1 MKKIIGYISQP
12 QVQKILLL
20 MVILCI
26 VTIGLYAQSDPGD
39 DPANAPVDGG
49 LSLLLAGGIGYGIKQ
64 LRKKQKVIS
73 SKQKNEPEN

>member
-1 MKKIIGYISQP
+1 MKCMKKIIGYISQP

-39 DPANAPVDGG
+39 DPGNAPVDGG
-49 LSLLLAGGIGYGIKQ
+49 LSLLLAGGIGFGIKQ
-64 LRKKQKVIS
+64 LRKKR
-73 SKQKNEPEN
+73 N